1 VSERGTTMA
10 NGNGHIK
17 MSTALDY
24 LMKFLIGV
32 TTILVVSIWTT
43 VSALDNRVT
52 MIEASRFTT
61 ADGLELWREVDSKVT
76 RAELMSRLD
85 HIEAMIQEIRERQ

>member
-1 VSERGTTMA
+1 MSIWGTTMA

-17 MSTALDY
+17 VATALDW

-32 TTILVVSIWTT
+32 TTILVVSIWST

-52 MIEASRFTT
+52 AIEASRFTT
-61 ADGLELWREVDSKVT
+61 NDGLELWREVYDKVSRT
-76 RAELMSRLD
+76 ELMNRLS
-85 HIEAMIQEIRERQ
+85 HIEDMLQELRERP